1 MKSLKPITF
10 LFFIAITVLLNSC
23 SNEPIDPAIDPT
35 DNNGGSTY
43 YVKFKMDGVQKTY
56 TITQVM
62 FVGLGP
68 NGTMTI
74 IGSEGLNSISLH
86 IIDEANTVVGTGTF
100 PLEWTNVGC
109 DYTEGSSI
117 FASDYDDFTTSAGN
131 IVITEKNTTNKTVKG
146 TFNFIGKN
154 SGMTQTR
161 NFTEGDFFVR
171 YE

>member
-1 MKSLKPITF
+1 MKPIKRISF
-10 LFFIAITVLLNSC
+10 LFLIAISFILNSC

-35 DNNGGSTY
+35 DNNGGSRY

-56 TITQVM
+56 TVTQAM
-62 FVGLGP
+62 FTGLGP
-68 NGTMTI
+68 YGTMSI
-74 IGSEGLNSISLH
+74 IGSEGLSSISLH

-131 IVITEKNTTNKTVKG
+131 IVISEKNTTNKTVKG
-146 TFNFIGKN
+146 TFNFVGKN
-154 SGMTQTR
+154 TDMTQTR